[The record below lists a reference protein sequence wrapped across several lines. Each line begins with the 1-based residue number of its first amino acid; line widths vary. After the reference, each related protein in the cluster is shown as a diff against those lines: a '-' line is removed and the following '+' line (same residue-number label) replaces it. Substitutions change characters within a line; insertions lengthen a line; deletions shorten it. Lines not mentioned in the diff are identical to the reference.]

1 MSFPYIMVAPNGARR
16 GKADH
21 PALPVTIQDTVDA
34 AKACHANGANAL
46 HMHVRDANGA
56 HSIDAGLYLEALKE
70 MGLQVPDMR
79 VQITTEAA
87 GIYDVPAQFECLEH
101 VRPDWA
107 SISVREVSRAPDLAK
122 KLYATCAENGTEVQ
136 HILYNT
142 DDVELLRDWQSR
154 GIIDVDPQAKQD
166 SVLFVLG
173 RYTDGQLS
181 TPADLDPF
189 LAAMPDVQN
198 WMVCAFGPHEHAC
211 LAAAARHGGALRV
224 GFENSLTNAQNSIHK
239 DNASSV
245 ASLRDLLQGQTL

>member
-1 MSFPYIMVAPNGARR
+1 MVAPNGARR

-34 AKACHANGANAL
+34 AKASHVNGANAL
-46 HMHVRDANGA
+46 HLHVRDANGA

-70 MGLQVPDMR
+70 MSLQVPDMR
-79 VQITTEAA
+79 VQITTEAV
-87 GIYDVPAQFECLEH
+87 GIYDVTAQLECLKQ

-107 SISVREVSRAPDLAK
+107 SISVREIARAPELAER
-122 KLYATCAENGTEVQ
+122 LYATCAEQGTEVQ

-142 DDVELLRDWQSR
+142 DDVELLGEWQSR
-154 GIIDVDPQAKQD
+154 GIIDVDSHTKQD

-181 TPADLDPF
+181 DPADLDPF

-211 LAAAARHGGALRV
+211 LAAAARHGGDVRV
-224 GFENSLTNAQNSIHK
+224 GFENSLTNAQYSIHK

-245 ASLRDLLQGQTL
+245 AALRDLLQGQTS